1 MEPLI
6 KIENLSVIYDRG
18 LPSEMTAINNINAD
32 INPKEFV
39 IIFGPSGCG
48 KSTLLYSI
56 SGMETEYIG
65 KILITGKSI
74 HDLNQTELAKFR
86 RDKVGLV
93 FQSFNLIPSLNVLMN
108 TVLPQIFKGGNRLTR
123 ARKAKKL
130 LARFN
135 ILNLANRLPQFLSG
149 GQQQR
154 VAIARSLINEPSI
167 ILADEPLGNLD
178 SKSALEVMKIFEEL
192 NQREG
197 KTVIMVTHEA
207 LYLKYAEKIIYM
219 KDGEIIRI
227 ETQKP
232 AHVGESLEN
241 GEEPENVKH
250 IKIKERIDKYL
261 VSS

>member
-6 KIENLSVIYDRG
+6 KIENLSVIYDKG
-18 LPSEMTAINNINAD
+18 LPAEFVALNSISAEINL
-32 INPKEFV
+32 KEFV

-56 SGMETEYIG
+56 SGMETEYTG
-65 KILITGKSI
+65 DILIAGKNI
-74 HDLNQTELAKFR
+74 HNFNQKELAEFR

-108 TVLPQIFKGGNRLTR
+108 IILPQVFKGGGRITR
-123 ARKAKKL
+123 VRKAKKL

-135 ILNLANRLPQFLSG
+135 ISHIASRLPQFLSG

-154 VAIARSLINEPSI
+154 VAIARSLINEPLI

-178 SKSALEVMKIFEEL
+178 SKSALEVMKILKEL

-232 AHVGESLEN
+232 AQVGESLEF
-241 GEEPENVKH
+241 GEEPSDVKH
-250 IKIKERIDKYL
+250 IKIKERVDKYL